1 MDTQEILKTWKT
13 MNDAIMELSE
23 DQLEELKSVETKGQ
37 NRLSFLS
44 RIQGRINKLRSRRE
58 SAAILSGE

>member
-1 MDTQEILKTWKT
+1 MRTTEVLKNWTTLSNVIMDLTENELERLKQAEK
-13 MNDAIMELSE
+13 
-23 DQLEELKSVETKGQ
+23 KGQ

-58 SAAILSGE
+58 SAEVFKG

>member
-1 MDTQEILKTWKT
+1 M
-13 MNDAIMELSE
+13 SE
-23 DQLEELKSVETKGQ
+23 DALENWVSLNNVIMDMTEEQLEQLKEQEKAGQ

-58 SAAILSGE
+58 SAEILG